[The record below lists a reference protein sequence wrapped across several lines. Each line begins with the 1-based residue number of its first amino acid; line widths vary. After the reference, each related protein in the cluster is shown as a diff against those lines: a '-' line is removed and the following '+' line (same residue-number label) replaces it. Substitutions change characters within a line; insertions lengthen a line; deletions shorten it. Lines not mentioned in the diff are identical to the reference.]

1 MCVVCVVCEVGRA
14 RARGRRKLKQ
24 TVYLR
29 ERLEHVHLDH
39 VAVSLLT
46 ILRPTAPLCSLSN
59 FFPVPVFPFP
69 PPLPFPSQ
77 TVPPFLSPVHVALS
91 NASYIKVCDFG
102 FAKKVIDRTYTLCG
116 TPEYLAPEL
125 VLGKGHN
132 RGVDIWALG
141 ILVYE
146 MLFQFTPFADHNAA
160 DHMVICKNIVKCN
173 IPQPP
178 AADENAMHLVAK
190 LLKRDPH
197 KRLGC
202 GKDGAKAIKTHRFFG
217 ACACVVVVGGEAWGE
232 ERPRKMFV
240 RYQFGM
246 CVLWYQLVVVI
257 PLAGA
262 TVWCVSRQGL
272 PTVCTTFYASC
283 ELLLMC
289 LCTLPSFHVSP
300 SLPPF
305 LPLMLILPHQPRSIL
320 RP

>member
-1 MCVVCVVCEVGRA
+1 MSVVCVVCEVGRA
-14 RARGRRKLKQ
+14 RARGRRKLTQ

-29 ERLEHVHLDH
+29 KRLEHVLLNR
-39 VAVSLLT
+39 VAVHY
-46 ILRPTAPLCSLSN
+46 SLSSTQRPYWALSRTN
-59 FFPVPVFPFP
+59 SPSPVFPLP

-77 TVPPFLSPVHVALS
+77 TFPPFQSPVHVALS

-102 FAKKVIDRTYTLCG
+102 FAKKVLDRTYTLCG

-190 LLKRDPH
+190 LLKPCVPGASKEIASP
-197 KRLGC
+197 KRRRME
-202 GKDGAKAIKTHRFFG
+202 I
-217 ACACVVVVGGEAWGE
+217 
-232 ERPRKMFV
+232 
-240 RYQFGM
+240 
-246 CVLWYQLVVVI
+246 
-257 PLAGA
+257 
-262 TVWCVSRQGL
+262 
-272 PTVCTTFYASC
+272 
-283 ELLLMC
+283 
-289 LCTLPSFHVSP
+289 
-300 SLPPF
+300 
-305 LPLMLILPHQPRSIL
+305 
-320 RP
+320 